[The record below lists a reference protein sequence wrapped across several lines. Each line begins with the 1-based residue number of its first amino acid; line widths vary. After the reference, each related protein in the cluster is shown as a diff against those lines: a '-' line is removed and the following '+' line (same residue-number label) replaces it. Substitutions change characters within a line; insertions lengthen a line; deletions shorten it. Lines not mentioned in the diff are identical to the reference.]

1 MEQNKIKIKRLKIH
15 EKSIKEKTEEN
26 IEEWVAYWRANPHR
40 FITDYLGLIL
50 YDFQKVLIYIMNF
63 YTYFIFTASRGLA
76 KSTLTLLF
84 CIQRAIL
91 YPGQKILVVCPV
103 KSQSRN
109 FIKKIYEFID
119 KSPNLKKE
127 IDVANIKTGLNES
140 EIPFNN
146 GSKIFTTVYGEG
158 ALGLRCHILIVDE
171 FVRTEKEVIN
181 RVFDPMLSD
190 YRKPLYLNITNKYEK
205 LKLYEK
211 EDLKK
216 LLLSSIRRA
225 DEWSYKILEE
235 YIDNMTNN
243 NKDYSAVV
251 LPYQLGVK
259 NGFISRKT
267 VENAFKNNEE
277 NRDVLLAEFSA
288 IPERGIGNSYFTYN
302 MFQKLRNNSKAL
314 YCMSDFEYIE
324 YRNKKE
330 KWFLYQEKLP
340 NEIRLLTADIALLE
354 SANNDNT
361 SIWVIRL
368 IPDGGKYKK
377 ILAFG
382 ESLHGLNSIIQTKRI
397 KQLFYELNCDYAVI
411 DTQGSGVGIFDQA
424 TAETYDEDRNII
436 YPAWTVINPE
446 DVKMVNR
453 TISSNAVPVIYSVK
467 TPIQL
472 KSAMFGNMKDILTS
486 NDLSLLCETQEA
498 IEYLNQNFGYY
509 KIEDDELRARMLNP
523 YVQTDMLIS
532 ESINLEQVVTQGYIN
547 LKEKSGRRKDRTMS
561 VAYGLWYAK
570 KLEDQKFSDNEDTS
584 ILDYIF
590 SV

>member
-1 MEQNKIKIKRLKIH
+1 MEQNKIKIKRLKVH
-15 EKSIKEKTEEN
+15 EKSAKEKTEEN

-127 IDVANIKTGLNES
+127 IDVSNIKTGLNES

-190 YRKPLYLNITNKYEK
+190 YRKPLYLNIKNKYEK

-225 DEWSYKILEE
+225 DEWSYKTLEE
-235 YIDNMTNN
+235 YIDNMTNDS
-243 NKDYSAVV
+243 KDYSAIV

-277 NRDVLLAEFSA
+277 NKEVLLAEFSA

-324 YRNKKE
+324 YKNKKE

-361 SIWVIRL
+361 SIWIIRL

-411 DTQGSGVGIFDQA
+411 DCSGVG
-424 TAETYDEDRNII
+424 RVSC
-436 YPAWTVINPE
+436 P
-446 DVKMVNR
+446 
-453 TISSNAVPVIYSVK
+453 
-467 TPIQL
+467 
-472 KSAMFGNMKDILTS
+472 
-486 NDLSLLCETQEA
+486 
-498 IEYLNQNFGYY
+498 
-509 KIEDDELRARMLNP
+509 
-523 YVQTDMLIS
+523 LI
-532 ESINLEQVVTQGYIN
+532 
-547 LKEKSGRRKDRTMS
+547 
-561 VAYGLWYAK
+561 
-570 KLEDQKFSDNEDTS
+570 
-584 ILDYIF
+584 
-590 SV
+590 